1 MPIFLCPPKPQFTP
15 LSLFLLSH
23 EVPVGPLPSLAS
35 IPHPK
40 TYQVFIKQ
48 NLVNA
53 QINQRIQSL
62 AIISAIFF
70 MYRKKI
76 HKKIIMMNG
85 QRFCMWALFSTYDS
99 SMIFKPKNYTIN

>member
-40 TYQVFIKQ
+40 NLSGFDKTEFSKRTNKSTYTESCH
-48 NLVNA
+48 N
-53 QINQRIQSL
+53 
-62 AIISAIFF
+62 ISNFF
-70 MYRKKI
+70 MFRRKI